1 MNIGIAQIIQE
12 SNTFS
17 PFKTQLKE
25 FYHQYYYLG
34 KDIYSGFKNTKLE
47 LNGMLD
53 VLNDNNI
60 KHIPLLATHGS
71 CSGPLTRECFNSILN
86 DLKKLILDAPMLN
99 GLLLALHGS
108 LSIEDEPDGESEILE
123 FLQKL
128 VSCNIPI
135 GVSLDLHGHIT
146 ERMIKQNVFYVGY
159 KTYPHIDMYET
170 GKKTANLLVSTLK
183 KEIHPKMTLSKLP
196 LIISPVIGSTDEGPM
211 KTIYDTFINL
221 ENNHDILDVSCF
233 MVQPWLDYN
242 DLGFATLVCSN
253 NNQDKAKIITDSICD
268 QVWNIRNKLIPNLI
282 PLDDSIKSGL
292 SRNGTTVISD
302 CGDAPSGG
310 SAGDNPTVLKK
321 LLDLGLDKSDK
332 NIYLTLVDPR
342 AAKAAS
348 NSGVGKD
355 LELRL
360 GHYFSINDGK
370 PLKIKAKVKTIT
382 DGSFTI
388 KHGLEGVEMQF
399 GLTALIMIG
408 SISIAVRSYGGLE
421 WDVGQ
426 YTSVGLDLKDAS
438 IVFVKSPSHFREAY
452 DYYADQILIADTP
465 GATRCNIQ
473 KVEYKNM
480 NHPIFPLNNI

>member
-1 MNIGIAQIIQE
+1 
-12 SNTFS
+12 
-17 PFKTQLKE
+17 
-25 FYHQYYYLG
+25 
-34 KDIYSGFKNTKLE
+34 
-47 LNGMLD
+47 
-53 VLNDNNI
+53 
-60 KHIPLLATHGS
+60 
-71 CSGPLTRECFNSILN
+71 
-86 DLKKLILDAPMLN
+86 
-99 GLLLALHGS
+99 
-108 LSIEDEPDGESEILE
+108 
-123 FLQKL
+123 
-128 VSCNIPI
+128 
-135 GVSLDLHGHIT
+135 
-146 ERMIKQNVFYVGY
+146 
-159 KTYPHIDMYET
+159 
-170 GKKTANLLVSTLK
+170 
-183 KEIHPKMTLSKLP
+183 
-196 LIISPVIGSTDEGPM
+196 
-211 KTIYDTFINL
+211 
-221 ENNHDILDVSCF
+221 
-233 MVQPWLDYN
+233 
-242 DLGFATLVCSN
+242 
-253 NNQDKAKIITDSICD
+253 
-268 QVWNIRNKLIPNLI
+268 
-282 PLDDSIKSGL
+282 
-292 SRNGTTVISD
+292 VISD